1 MNISEV
7 STAGKIAVE
16 RDKRKADI
24 AVAEG
29 SLAAAGMDMD
39 FAGAEGDRCGSSA
52 QAISATLFCN

>member
-7 STAGKIAVE
+7 STAGKNAVE

-29 SLAAAGMDMD
+29 S
-39 FAGAEGDRCGSSA
+39 
-52 QAISATLFCN
+52 

>member
-16 RDKRKADI
+16 RDKTKADI

>member
-7 STAGKIAVE
+7 STAGKNAVE

-29 SLAAAGMDMD
+29 SLAAVGMDMD
-39 FAGAEGDRCGSSA
+39 FEGAGEGRCGSSA